1 MNSQAD
7 SFVVSV
13 KSIFTIFNSM
23 CVQAVA
29 WSFSKP
35 SLCTVFYSL
44 CQCRRVVRIYIWIS
58 VYHML
63 NERQLV
69 GFECQLGTCG
79 VLHLACGGLFRSQFS
94 IFGQMRSFLAEMCIA
109 SLSESWSKTH
119 THTLTSQSIEDP
131 LESFLDHLIE
141 LLRSAFFARC
151 NLIRWTNVIDEFHF
165 CAGFLDFSI
174 LGFMANIVY
183 KQSKGSR
190 ACRYMLSHSP
200 TVA

>member
-1 MNSQAD
+1 MHCILFTVPVSASSAD
-7 SFVVSV
+7 LYLNIRVPHAKWTPVGWIWVPVGHVV
-13 KSIFTIFNSM
+13 
-23 CVQAVA
+23 C
-29 WSFSKP
+29 
-35 SLCTVFYSL
+35 
-44 CQCRRVVRIYIWIS
+44 YI
-58 VYHML
+58 
-63 NERQLV
+63 
-69 GFECQLGTCG
+69 
-79 VLHLACGGLFRSQFS
+79 LACGGLFRSQFS

-119 THTLTSQSIEDP
+119 THSLTAQSIEDP

-151 NLIRWTNVIDEFHF
+151 NLIRWTNVIDEFRF

-174 LGFMANIVY
+174 LAFMANIVY

-190 ACRYMLSHSP
+190 ACRYMLSHSQ